1 VPKLSKR
8 PAGKAGAGGK
18 RLVALPQDAR
28 KSKEAILLA
37 GLSTFARDGYDG
49 ASMPKIARMAKVA
62 PPLIHYYFG
71 SKENLWRETVEHS
84 LGELRREASAIR
96 NATRAL
102 APLDRLRALLQT
114 ITQFA
119 AHWPDH
125 FVMIVAEARSESG
138 RFAWIQE
145 NYTGALFEEIVSLLR
160 DARDGGS
167 IRDVDLKQLAF
178 MLIGGILLY
187 FTVRPDVIGDK
198 DLDNV
203 AAEFT
208 DLMFR
213 MFLNGVAER

>member
-1 VPKLSKR
+1 MAALS
-8 PAGKAGAGGK
+8 A
-18 RLVALPQDAR
+18 
-28 KSKEAILLA
+28 
-37 GLSTFARDGYDG
+37 FARGGYDG

-102 APLDRLRALLQT
+102 APLDRLRALLQAV
-114 ITQFA
+114 TQFA

-125 FVMIVAEARSESG
+125 FVMIIAEARSESG

-145 NYTGALFEEIVSLLR
+145 NYTGVLFDEIVALLR
-160 DARDGGS
+160 DARNGGS
-167 IRDVDLKQLAF
+167 IKDVDLEQLAF

-187 FTVRPDVIGDK
+187 FTVRPDVFRDK
-198 DLDNV
+198 DIDMA

-213 MFLNGVAER
+213 MFLDGVANR